1 MQAAIR
7 RPQDLFPSTL
17 FSVEAGASNG
27 DETLLHPLER
37 ALVERAVSK
46 RRHEFAAGRAC
57 AHRALTRLQVAPG
70 PILSDRHGCPLWPSG
85 TLGSISHTEGC
96 AISVAATSGRVTAVG
111 VDVDRRSNA
120 FSHSVLRHVCRE
132 EELRWISGLPG
143 MLVPMYGLLLFSIK
157 EAIYKCVYAATG
169 ERLGF
174 GDASVVLDLSQGLF
188 SARLLREVGE
198 EGRDRLVGR
207 VGCNED
213 YVFSGLWW
221 PSSGPSAFPHSPLR
235 HSDVFRNATA
245 HERRL
250 RP

>member
-7 RPQDLFPSTL
+7 RPQDMFPSTL

-27 DETLLHPLER
+27 DEASLHPLER

-46 RRHEFAAGRAC
+46 RRREFAAGRVY
-57 AHRALTRLQVAPG
+57 AHRALTRLQVVPG
-70 PILSDRHGCPLWPSG
+70 PILSDRHGCPLWPTG

-111 VDVDRRSNA
+111 VDVDRRNNA
-120 FSHSVLRHVCRE
+120 FSHVVLRHICRE

-174 GDASVVLDLSQGLF
+174 SDASVALDLSQGLF
-188 SARLLREVGE
+188 SARLLREVSE
-198 EGRDRLVGR
+198 DGRDRLIGR

-221 PSSGPSAFPHSPLR
+221 PSFDPSTSQQSPLR
-235 HSDVFRNATA
+235 HSDPSRNANV

-250 RP
+250 